1 MSRDYKSKGMA
12 TAKSSGSLILGLFIG
27 YALGIASAIGVW
39 ALINQAPSPFLTE
52 EKSAKTKPHESIA
65 KNSQNDS
72 VNKEIDQVS
81 ANKPRFDFYNI
92 LPGIEE
98 PLAEEPFGQG
108 VKQSPPPV
116 TNDASSASN
125 YFLQIGSYKNSGEA
139 ERMKAELALLGV
151 IASVQTA
158 ESSDKGTRYRVRIGP
173 YAKITEIDQI
183 RASLQENGIEASFVR
198 APKKTP

>member
-39 ALINQAPSPFLTE
+39 TLINQAPSPFLTE
-52 EKSAKTKPHESIA
+52 EKSAKTKPQESIA
-65 KNSQNDS
+65 KNSQNS
-72 VNKEIDQVS
+72 STHKETEQVN

-92 LPGIEE
+92 LPGIDESS
-98 PLAEEPFGQG
+98 AEEPFNQG
-108 VKQSPPPV
+108 KRQSLPAV
-116 TNDASSASN
+116 TNDASSASD
-125 YFLQIGSYKNSGEA
+125 YFLQIGSYKNPGDA

-183 RASLQENGIEASFVR
+183 RSSLHENGIEASFVR
-198 APKKTP
+198 VPKKTP

>member
-12 TAKSSGSLILGLFIG
+12 TAKSSGSLILGFFIG

-52 EKSAKTKPHESIA
+52 EKSAKTKSHESIA

-72 VNKEIDQVS
+72 ANKENAQVS

-92 LPGIEE
+92 LPGIDE
-98 PLAEEPFGQG
+98 PLAEEPFNQG
-108 VKQSPPPV
+108 MRQTPPAV
-116 TNDASSASN
+116 INDASSASD
-125 YFLQIGSYKNSGEA
+125 YFLQIGSYKSPGDA

-198 APKKTP
+198 VPKKTP